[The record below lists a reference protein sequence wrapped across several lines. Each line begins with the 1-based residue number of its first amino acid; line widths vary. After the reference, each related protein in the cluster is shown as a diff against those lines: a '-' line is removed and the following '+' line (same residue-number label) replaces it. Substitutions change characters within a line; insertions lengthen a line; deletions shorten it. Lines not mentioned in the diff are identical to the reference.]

1 MKVEIHINHVHEL
14 RAYAKFCEA
23 VADGHEK
30 WLKENPPSF
39 VGAGY
44 GNQQAVN
51 LAGADQGSIGT
62 AAGNLAELK
71 AQNGIG
77 PVNPEDE
84 KPGGPKA
91 TRTRK
96 IKDAAPSISTTPED
110 RKPPEDDAETQE
122 QDAADEAAEVEAA
135 RPAAAPLTVEDVMGA
150 VGVYVEKFGLPAA
163 QSDGPNIFVS
173 ALGTPP
179 NGAEYWKK
187 SLLATATQD
196 QLQKALV
203 AWKTAAAAEQRFV
216 AKGA

>member
-1 MKVEIHINHVHEL
+1 MKVEIHINQVHEL

-39 VGAGY
+39 VGTVY

-51 LAGADQGSIGT
+51 LTEPAVQDL
-62 AAGNLAELK
+62 AAQQAKLNAAMEAEK
-71 AQNGIG
+71 AAEPTSKKTRG
-77 PVNPEDE
+77 
-84 KPGGPKA
+84 KA
-91 TRTRK
+91 
-96 IKDAAPSISTTPED
+96 KDAAPAISTTPED

-135 RPAAAPLTVEDVMGA
+135 RPAAAPVTVEDVMGA

-179 NGAEYWKK
+179 NGEAFWKK